1 MLLAF
6 SLCAADEFKTQCLN
20 CHHEENTPDMYEVYL
35 IYLKKHGS
43 NKRVKEAMFDFLK
56 NPKVPDTINS
66 DKCRICITIFA
77 AGGGPP
83 IVYYKGRMLSEM
95 FTLNTIIDETPPAE
109 VSGLKIIEKTT
120 NYVKLEWTNPADPDF
135 QGVSIRFFM

>member
-56 NPKVPDTINS
+56 NPKVEQSRLKVAVISRYGLHPSLSLKDKQLRGLIDTYIEQY
-66 DKCRICITIFA
+66 DVKKHI
-77 AGGGPP
+77 
-83 IVYYKGRMLSEM
+83 
-95 FTLNTIIDETPPAE
+95 
-109 VSGLKIIEKTT
+109 KII
-120 NYVKLEWTNPADPDF
+120 P
-135 QGVSIRFFM
+135 